1 MFACFLYK
9 IVHVACGWH
18 DWNRCHMQ
26 QSLLSPPCTAT
37 LSRCC
42 IWHPLPRRSSF
53 RASGMTRVCVC
64 SNFSYPGK
72 LFTFLPYK
80 IVFEM
85 FSAYHVEATIFYKR
99 YMYICMWET
108 TQCARYTHTHTI
120 HNCFSSSNIGH
131 NNQQHTIATPNKYA
145 AWPEHEWF
153 ITLRERIFKWHHLC
167 WLCGIFGNASQY
179 QEDRSEWCEC
189 ICWILALGAIFI
201 SIAIRCTV
209 VYDSRQW
216 TAKNYMYI

>member
-1 MFACFLYK
+1 MWLAWLESLPYAAIASITTMHCN
-9 IVHVACGWH
+9 IVALLHLASTPKKKFVSGKR
-18 DWNRCHMQ
+18 DD
-26 QSLLSPPCTAT
+26 QSVRVLKFF
-37 LSRCC
+37 
-42 IWHPLPRRSSF
+42 LPRKTIYIFTIQNCIRNVFCISCW
-53 RASGMTRVCVC
+53 GY
-64 SNFSYPGK
+64 NF
-72 LFTFLPYK
+72 LQTL
-80 IVFEM
+80 
-85 FSAYHVEATIFYKR
+85 HVYLYVRNNTMCEVH
-99 YMYICMWET
+99 
-108 TQCARYTHTHTI
+108 THTHTI

-179 QEDRSEWCEC
+179 QEDRSDWCEC

>member
-1 MFACFLYK
+1 MLHVAGMIGIVAICSNRFYHHHALQHCRVVAFGIHSQEEVRFGQAGWPECACAQIFLTPENYLHFYHTKLYSKCFLH
-9 IVHVACGWH
+9 IMLRLQFST
-18 DWNRCHMQ
+18 N
-26 QSLLSPPCTAT
+26 AT
-37 LSRCC
+37 C
-42 IWHPLPRRSSF
+42 IF
-53 RASGMTRVCVC
+53 VCEKQHNVR
-64 SNFSYPGK
+64 G
-72 LFTFLPYK
+72 T
-80 IVFEM
+80 
-85 FSAYHVEATIFYKR
+85 H
-99 YMYICMWET
+99 
-108 TQCARYTHTHTI
+108 THTHTI

-179 QEDRSEWCEC
+179 QEDRSDWCEC